1 MKTKNILITI
11 ACVLVVVLTLGLT
24 ATLFLPDDV
33 MPAPPEKEV
42 KVADVAY
49 HPGYGAEFKENY
61 PISMLTL
68 TDDMNV
74 APYAY
79 SDTTLFSGKRIT
91 KIDAPI
97 ATVSAVDKNQ
107 YFTLFVIKNSQAKV
121 GGCYTNADY
130 REFKIYLPK
139 EELTSTTVDKWISID
154 LSDQFIYVA
163 EDETLAFMKSTDPV
177 KCRYGQI
184 AGDGFI
190 YALNSAGREQKTQS
204 IYYGIYTDEV
214 VDLSGKN
221 ISILGDSI
229 STFSGISN
237 DATNTNSTIAGNAV
251 WYPRGGIDKSSEMWW
266 AQTAEATGMNVLV
279 NNSWS
284 GSRVLNGSGAAYQ
297 TRCEQLHD
305 NTGDNAGTNPDVIA
319 VYIGINDFNAGLA
332 LGSFEKLSDVY
343 SEKDGYI
350 TPETVAQAY
359 AIMVYKTIKKYETAD
374 VFLFTL
380 PENGSNR
387 DTATLVK
394 YNEMIKKI
402 AAYFDCYVVD
412 IANIAG
418 YDYAAYT
425 IDGLHPNEGGMDL
438 ITDLFVRTLKGVYT
452 PVKAE

>member
-1 MKTKNILITI
+1 MKTKKILITI

-33 MPAPPEKEV
+33 IPSPPEKEV
-42 KVADVAY
+42 EVADVAY
-49 HPGYGAEFKENY
+49 NPGYGADFKENY
-61 PISMLTL
+61 PIAMLTL
-68 TDDMNV
+68 TDNMDV

-79 SDTTLFSGKRIT
+79 SDTTLFIGKRIT

-97 ATVSAVDKNQ
+97 ATVSTVDENQ
-107 YFTLFVIKNSQAKV
+107 YFTLFVIKKSQAKV
-121 GGCYTNADY
+121 GGKYTNEDY
-130 REFKIYLPK
+130 KEFKVYLPK

-190 YALNSAGREQKTQS
+190 YALNSAGREQKAES
-204 IYYGIYTDEV
+204 IYYGIYTDDC
-214 VDLSGKN
+214 VDLSGKT

-229 STFSGISN
+229 STFRGISN
-237 DATNTNSTIAGNAV
+237 DATNTNSTIGGNAV
-251 WYPRGGIDKSSEMWW
+251 WYPNGDIDKSSETWW
-266 AQTAEATGMNVLV
+266 AQTAESTGMNLLV

-297 TRCEQLHD
+297 TRCTQLHD

-332 LGSFEKLSDVY
+332 LGSFNKLSDIY
-343 SEKDGYI
+343 DKETGYI
-350 TPETVAQAY
+350 TPETVAEAY
-359 AIMVYKTIKKYETAD
+359 AIMVHKMIKKYDTSD

-380 PENGSNR
+380 PENGTNR
-387 DTATLVK
+387 ATATLAK

-402 AAYFDCYVVD
+402 ADYFDCYVVD

-418 YDYAAYT
+418 YDYATYT

-438 ITDLFVRTLKGVYT
+438 ITDLFVRMLKGVYM

>member
-33 MPAPPEKEV
+33 IPSPLEKEV
-42 KVADVAY
+42 EVADVAY

-68 TDDMNV
+68 TDEMDV

-91 KIDAPI
+91 KVDAPI
-97 ATVSAVDKNQ
+97 ATVSAVDENQ
-107 YFTLFVIKNSQAKV
+107 YFTLFVIKSSQAKI

-130 REFKIYLPK
+130 KEFKVYLPK

-190 YALNSAGREQKTQS
+190 YALNSAGREQKAQS

-251 WYPRGGIDKSSEMWW
+251 WYPRGEIDKSSETWW
-266 AQTAEATGMNVLV
+266 AQTSEATGMQLLV

-297 TRCEQLHD
+297 TRCTQLHD
-305 NTGDNAGTNPDVIA
+305 DTGDNAGTNPDVIA

-332 LGSFEKLSDVY
+332 LGSFNKLSDIY
-343 SEKDGYI
+343 NKEAGYI
-350 TPETVAQAY
+350 TPETVAEAY
-359 AIMVYKTIKKYETAD
+359 AIMIHKMMQKYDTSD

-380 PENGSNR
+380 PENGTNR
-387 DTATLVK
+387 DTATLAK

-402 AAYFDCYVVD
+402 ADYFDCYVVD

-418 YDYAAYT
+418 YEYSAYT

-438 ITDLFVRTLKGVYT
+438 ITDLFVRTLKGVYQ
-452 PVKAE
+452 KY